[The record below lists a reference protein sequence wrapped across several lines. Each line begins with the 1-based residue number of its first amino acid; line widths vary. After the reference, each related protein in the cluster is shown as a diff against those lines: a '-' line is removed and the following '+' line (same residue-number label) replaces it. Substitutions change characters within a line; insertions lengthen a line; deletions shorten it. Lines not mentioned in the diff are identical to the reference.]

1 MNKKY
6 IIGGLVIV
14 LAVFAGFFFG
24 RKSAVA
30 PSATDFATS
39 TNMIV
44 GTTTTITSPV
54 PRPAPRPQSSTA
66 TKPSSAPSTPAMT
79 ANGSYLVMY
88 TNSGFSPA
96 TLTIK
101 KGQSVHFVNYSSKA
115 MSLTAID
122 QNSQIYRNFN
132 QEQSVGRGGYFDFSF
147 VIAGNWGYLNRNN
160 QADRGTIVVE

>member
-6 IIGGLVIV
+6 IIGGLVII
-14 LAVFAGFFFG
+14 LAIFAGFFLG

-44 GTTTTITSPV
+44 GTTTTITSP
-54 PRPAPRPQSSTA
+54 APRPVPKPQPPTA
-66 TKPSSAPSTPAMT
+66 TKPSSSLTSPVMT

-88 TNSGFSPA
+88 TNNGFSPA

-101 KGQSVHFVNYSSKA
+101 KGQSVHFVNYSNKA
-115 MSLTAID
+115 MSLTAVD

-147 VIAGNWGYLNRNN
+147 VIAGNWGYLNRND
-160 QADRGTIVVE
+160 QADRGTIIVE

>member
-1 MNKKY
+1 MNRKY
-6 IIGGLVIV
+6 IIGGLVII
-14 LAVFAGFFFG
+14 LAIFAGFFLG

-44 GTTTTITSPV
+44 GTTTTITSP
-54 PRPAPRPQSSTA
+54 APRPVPKPQPPTA
-66 TKPSSAPSTPAMT
+66 TKPSSSLTSPVMT

-88 TNSGFSPA
+88 TNNGFSPA

-101 KGQSVHFVNYSSKA
+101 KGQSVHFVNYSNKA
-115 MSLTAID
+115 MSLTAVD

-147 VIAGNWGYLNRNN
+147 VIAGNWGYLNRND
-160 QADRGTIVVE
+160 QADRGTIIVE